1 MENKEIT
8 RDYERKALRNVARVV
23 SSVVAGFIVIF
34 AVGQWISTLAAGGLV
49 QGWRLS
55 TTGMAL
61 YCLLIAV
68 GSVIGWWRENTGGTI
83 LIIAGLGM
91 LLATFIFMP
100 PHDYWVPLIFSL
112 PFLLSGV
119 LYLIYWK
126 RSKSTKVLKRI
137 SKRSD

>member
-126 RSKSTKVLKRI
+126 RSKPTKGLKRI
-137 SKRSD
+137 GKRSD